1 MRTDLGE
8 ARVDSVVAELA
19 DARALAVTAQRPDLV
34 ERLDGAERRL
44 RTGDAT
50 VAVVGEFKQGKSTL
64 VNALLRTDICPVDA
78 DLVTAVPTFPRYAR
92 PPSAYLQI
100 AMPDGEIAATP
111 VDFGQL
117 RRHITESGG
126 DPAPRGVEVRLDRRL
141 LGAG

>member
-78 DLVTAVPTFPRYAR
+78 DVVTAVPTILRY
-92 PPSAYLQI
+92 
-100 AMPDGEIAATP
+100 G
-111 VDFGQL
+111 
-117 RRHITESGG
+117 TE
-126 DPAPRGVEVRLDRRL
+126 PTVTL
-141 LGAG
+141 LGPAGDGTADPVVVPFDQLSRYVTEQPPGSTD